1 MNKKWTALLALL
13 LTAAILLCGCGDL
26 PAADNGGESKPT
38 SSATTTSGSKDA
50 TTTTTLGY
58 STGTGADASTAHVTV
73 TTDGGVVVT
82 TDGGVPVTSYV
93 STTTTASTTTTSTLA
108 GTSTTTTQSQQGGS
122 TQSTSSTKKTTTT
135 TTTKTA
141 YTEGNYPE
149 FDGTN
154 YWIKLASEPSFT
166 AAEKATTKSFERYS
180 ELDSL
185 GRARVAF
192 ACIGKD
198 LMPTDD
204 RGSLSHKPTGWWQ
217 ASYDIIPGG
226 YLYHRCHLIGWQLTG
241 ENDNEKNLIT
251 GTKEL
256 NNPTML
262 SFENMVADYIKETNN
277 HVLYRV
283 TPIYE
288 GNNLVAKWVR
298 MEAWSVEDEGDGICF
313 DVLLFNA
320 QAGITID
327 YSNGRSSLTG
337 QQTVTTTTKAGTI
350 YVLNISS
357 KKIHL
362 ESCRYASSM
371 NASNRSETTK
381 SIAELEDEGYQCCQ
395 VCLR

>member
-38 SSATTTSGSKDA
+38 SSATTTSGSKVA
-50 TTTTTLGY
+50 TTTTTLGPQ
-58 STGTGADASTAHVTV
+58 D
-73 TTDGGVVVT
+73 D
-82 TDGGVPVTSYV
+82 DPDREK
-93 STTTTASTTTTSTLA
+93 STTTA
-108 GTSTTTTQSQQGGS
+108 GSGTQGGS
-122 TQSTSSTKKTTTT
+122 TTTAQGQQGGTSSTKKTTTT
-135 TTTKTA
+135 TPTKTA

-154 YWIKLASEPSFT
+154 YWIKLANEPSFT

-185 GRARVAF
+185 GRAREAF

-198 LMPTDD
+198 LMPPED
-204 RGSLSHKPTGWWQ
+204 RGSLSHKPSGWWQ

-262 SFENMVADYIKETNN
+262 SFANMVADYIKETNN

-288 GNNLVAKWVR
+288 GNDLVAKWVR
-298 MEAWSVEDEGDGICF
+298 MEAWSVEDDGDGICF

>member
-13 LTAAILLCGCGDL
+13 MAAAIVLSGCGQL
-26 PAADNGGESKPT
+26 PAEDNGGDGKPT
-38 SSATTTSGSKDA
+38 SSATTTTAEGFGGS
-50 TTTTTLGY
+50 TTTLGPQDDDPDREQGGTTTLGY
-58 STGTGADASTAHVTV
+58 STGTGADASTAYVTV
-73 TTDGGVVVT
+73 TTDNGVPVT
-82 TDGGVPVTSYV
+82 TDGGKPVTSYV
-93 STTTTASTTTTSTLA
+93 STTTTTTTTTR
-108 GTSTTTTQSQQGGS
+108 
-122 TQSTSSTKKTTTT
+122 KTTTT
-135 TTTKTA
+135 TTKGQGGATTTTKA
-141 YTEGNYPE
+141 PVVDGSYPA

-154 YWIKLASEPSFT
+154 YYISLASEPSFT

-180 ELDSL
+180 NLDSL
-185 GRARVAF
+185 GRAQVAF

-288 GNNLVAKWVR
+288 GNDLVAKWVR
-298 MEAWSVEDEGDGICF
+298 MEAWSVEDDGDGICF
-313 DVLLFNA
+313 DVLCFNA
-320 QAGITID
+320 QAGINID
-327 YSNGRSSLTG
+327 YSNGRSSLIG
-337 QQTVTTTTKAGTI
+337 QETVTTTTVAGTI
-350 YVLNISS
+350 YVLNTSS

-362 ESCRYASSM
+362 ETCRYADSM
-371 NASNRSETTK
+371 NAANRSETTK
-381 SIAELEDEGYQCCQ
+381 SIAELEDEGYTRCQ
-395 VCLR
+395 VCLK